1 MSDYSTNASV
11 NLTINGQ
18 QAEQTLVNLKQAA
31 LNLTNEIAKAAAAGD
46 KVTLKKLRRELNDTN
61 RKIKE
66 IESATM
72 QVDAVMRRLDKATP
86 RDLQKSLATLNKQ
99 LDYMERG
106 SNAWNEQVKK
116 IKLVKNEISKV
127 NAELG
132 KSQTMLERFNN
143 TWQRWQ
149 TVAVGGVA
157 ALTGAVM
164 AGKQAVQ
171 MYAEMDQEMASV
183 RKYTGLTA
191 EQVEHLN
198 EEFKKIDTRSSREQ
212 LNQLAQEAGRLGKTS
227 EKDVLGFVRAADQ
240 INVALD
246 DLGEGATLQL
256 SKLTNIFGDEERL
269 GTEQSLLAVG
279 SVINELSQNCTASA
293 GYLSSFAQRLAG
305 VGAQAGMTVPQ
316 IMAFGAVLDS
326 QGQKVEMSATA
337 LSKLIM
343 NLFKEIETIATAT
356 GLNLNEFNA
365 ALQRSTNEGLLML
378 LRRLHEL
385 GGMDVLAPVFKDMG
399 ENGARA
405 SAVISA
411 LAGNIDMLIWEQEE
425 AQKAY
430 EEATS
435 VTKEFNV
442 QNTTVQANLDKAR
455 KGFKEMA
462 IQLGQE
468 LAPVMKHF
476 VSSTSASMRVLLTMI
491 KFVKENK
498 VAITSLAA
506 AIATYTV
513 AVNLAAIKDKL
524 HTAYI
529 VAKSAAMHLHKV
541 AVLAASVAYNRMTGN
556 VTRANAAMK
565 LLNATMKTNPWGLLA
580 SLIVGAGVA
589 LAGYI
594 KKQREAVTTTN
605 TLDSVRKTAAQN
617 MVEETNKINLLVA
630 AANNEKLSLEERK
643 KAVDKLNSI
652 IPNYNAQLDATTGK
666 YQANKEALDDYLEAL
681 RYKYELEGAKDK
693 LAEIGRQK
701 AELNIKKAEQNAEIA
716 KLGEER
722 ATASTLAQNQEKTGS
737 TVLDLLNQGGA
748 MQASGYMVA
757 DIDEDIQAAERKLAE
772 TDKELQ
778 ALVEQEKI
786 ILGEYGEGLMKAEA
800 EFKEI
805 VDDVDVVVPTPTV
818 VPTPEPESTT
828 SSNKFQAEDDW
839 KEREEALNR
848 IAYAKGEKDY
858 DAYTKRM
865 LAIQVEYH
873 QKKLAHTDLVG
884 NEQVTIEA
892 SYYEALRKQ
901 ATNAIEGTVEQ
912 ENEAYQQQLAALQQR
927 YIDGEMTAR
936 QYQNAMELQELEHLR
951 KLAGLYEEGS
961 KERLKAEKNYQDA
974 SRRQQMK
981 HLEEDRKLQEKMREE
996 YFTKAYQVPD
1006 NDSYQRDLRNLE
1018 IVHKEMLKACGN
1030 NSKERLQIERAFQE
1044 AKYQLGR
1051 KYNVKNAKEL
1061 KKSFRSAMD
1070 DVADWLESDGGQAF
1084 SQSLDTV
1091 LSGMSAI
1098 FSEVSDLVQAQLDIE
1113 TAKIT
1118 SVYDAQISAA
1128 EGNKYKE
1135 VQLEQQKQKE
1145 LGKAKAEANKK
1156 MFAMQVIQAVAQ
1168 TAMSAIAAYSSA
1180 AAIPVVGFV
1189 MAPIAAAMAIA
1200 AGALQIASIKKQQE
1214 ASAAVGYASGGFTPA
1229 GPPEKEVGVVHA
1241 GEWVASQKLLANPEA
1256 RAIINTLDYAQR
1268 TNTIGS
1274 LRAQDVSS
1282 TITAPVKIAK
1292 ASEDGR
1298 LNATLAATAKTLATY
1313 SSTMKDLSS
1322 RLNEPFVTVNT
1333 VTGDTGIKKAQ
1344 DEYEQL
1350 IRNKTPK
1357 SRR

>member
-343 NLFKEIETIATAT
+343 NLFKETETIATAT

-666 YQANKEALDDYLEAL
+666 YQANKKALDDYLEAL

-757 DIDEDIQAAERKLAE
+757 DIDEDIQTAKRNLAE

-828 SSNKFQAEDDW
+828 PTNKFQAEDDW